1 MLTFKPLFAGAVIAG
16 LMTTA
21 SGVSAATILFED
33 FEDSTLTYV
42 PSAVDDVSDIGN
54 SDYYGRVTAADL
66 PSSVSYTG
74 AQGSG
79 FYSAQD
85 TDGATIEEDEITLSF
100 SGIDV
105 SSFTNLNLSFLLAE
119 DDSSDGEED
128 WDGDT
133 SFIVSYQID
142 GGGFTNGF
150 AVEAERPGGAFFN
163 STPLVDTDFDG
174 DGDGTALTDVFSQ
187 FDFDIADGGIL
198 DLRFTLTAFTAGD
211 EDIAIDSILLS
222 GDNVAAVPLPAGIWL
237 LGAALGGLGLAR
249 RKA

>member
-54 SDYYGRVTAADL
+54 SDYYGRVTAA
-66 PSSVSYTG
+66 
-74 AQGSG
+74 
-79 FYSAQD
+79 
-85 TDGATIEEDEITLSF
+85 ITLSF

>member
-66 PSSVSYTG
+66 PSSV
-74 AQGSG
+74 
-79 FYSAQD
+79 
-85 TDGATIEEDEITLSF
+85 ITLSF

-187 FDFDIADGGIL
+187 FDFDIADGDIL